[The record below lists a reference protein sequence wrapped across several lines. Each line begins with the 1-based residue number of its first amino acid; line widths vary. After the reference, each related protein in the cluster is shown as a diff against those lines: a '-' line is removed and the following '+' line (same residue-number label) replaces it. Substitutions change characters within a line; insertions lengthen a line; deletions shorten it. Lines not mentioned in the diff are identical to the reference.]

1 MIQLE
6 ATTVTPTNLLD
17 TVARFKAEGHR
28 MITMTCVDID
38 EASVEILYHFDRELE
53 VTHLRMVHQKQDEAP
68 SISGIYF
75 MAFLVENEIQ
85 DQFGVCFSDLV
96 LDYDRT
102 LYLDEEVRSTP
113 FCKYTVKEKGDG
125 DSVSQ

>member
-1 MIQLE
+1 MIQID
-6 ATTVTPTNLLD
+6 ATPVTPESLLD
-17 TVARFKAEGHR
+17 EVTRLKAQGHR
-28 MITMTCVDID
+28 MVTMTCVDID
-38 EASVEILYHFDRELE
+38 EATVEILYHFDRELE
-53 VTHLRMVHQKQDEAP
+53 VTHLRMVHLKQDKAP
-68 SISGIYF
+68 SISGIIY

-113 FCKYTVKEKGDG
+113 FCKYTVTKKEDDG
-125 DSVSQ
+125 SVGQ